1 MKPGIRHHVVLG
13 SLLLSL
19 SAASWVEAAPLSDFE
34 QFRSFPYMDRSYRE
48 AKKGN
53 WAEVERLM
61 RHLLAKVPKNDEA
74 RAMLVEALAKQR
86 RYKDAVQALPDNPDN
101 SDALLNLRLTWI
113 EQDPPTS
120 EQVEKWMATSPLNQR
135 VRLWQAYSLSLAKFG
150 GALKAYNWLA
160 QLAPKGD
167 DNILRLARS
176 NWSEQLRD
184 WNGTIEQLAPLA
196 ARKQLDAEGW
206 QRLANAYV
214 QRLEEKPL
222 QDLLQQAPTPEAAR
236 KARLAMV
243 DRAIALGHI
252 QQAQRWMQSLPA
264 GDLADPA
271 QRQQLWELARQT
283 GDTSTVQRLSSELQR
298 PCMET
303 AEWLSRRDPQ
313 AALAQL
319 RGCSP
324 SDDPQTWLVLAQR
337 LQATELLQ
345 SQRLPEPWDSKRRE
359 RLLDVWQAQ
368 GQSDKVMAWLAS
380 QPQTADVVK
389 RRAELL
395 QALGRNGEAAT
406 LWERYYQQT
415 GNLGSLNQATY
426 LALNNGQRDH
436 AQQLLEEAF
445 DRHGGRLPA
454 AMLERLAGLYGS
466 PSAST
471 PAQQQRM
478 VSLLSRVDVATRG
491 QLLGQLAENGQCD
504 AVRQAIGAQPKEAGE
519 FRALGRCAMPDRP
532 GEAVVYYQTAERLGD
547 RGTRLPLAYA
557 LEASGDSAGALRI
570 WRSVPDSALTEN
582 ARLTASRSAL
592 TVGDTHV
599 AEHYW
604 QQSSTRGSNEWALGA
619 AIAQAQ
625 GNYALA
631 LERQRQALQQSPDA
645 GHFYAASVTAQK
657 AGDLSQSTAW
667 LAEAVRRDPKNPRY
681 SADYGMR
688 LAGAETRQER
698 ARAIPYLQTATR
710 NFPED
715 YSLGETLAWRYDEV
729 EDSASARKELRR
741 VIDLEQN
748 PVAGDDNSGSLQAR
762 RYRQR
767 RAHET
772 LSRRDSRTL
781 ASTWSPAG
789 VSTNDILRPDNTQG
803 TARHAASQNVQV
815 AMWDHALGDEPS
827 RAGSTLS
834 VYGRALLGGAGRS
847 SYAESVG
854 TGLGLRYK
862 PWGTANIN
870 FYAEIYKQNTFDD
883 QDKQGLSLGEFL
895 NPNQLWD
902 QLNDH
907 RKDGHTNTDYL
918 LRATASFLDQGRFRN
933 DWRVD
938 ESDWEERFLYLDAAW
953 WTKAGDHQWLS
964 RFQQGHTWKLP
975 FNSAQT
981 LMPYGFLE
989 FASQDPSNDWRQDLR
1004 TGLGLRWQ
1012 WWFDDDIYNAY
1023 RAHLTV
1029 RTEYQQSLGGNLYE
1043 GGNGVLLGVELNF

>member
-1 MKPGIRHHVVLG
+1 MRPGTCQQLVLA
-13 SLLLSL
+13 SLLLGL
-19 SAASWVEAAPLSDFE
+19 SAASWVDAAPLSDFE

-53 WAEVERLM
+53 WSEVERLM
-61 RHLLAKVPKNDEA
+61 RHLLTEVPNNEET
-74 RAMLVEALAKQR
+74 RAMLVESLAKQH
-86 RYKDAVQALPDNPDN
+86 RYKDAVQALPDTPGN
-101 SDALLNLRLTWI
+101 SDTLLELRLTWI
-113 EQDPPTS
+113 EQDPPS
-120 EQVEKWMATSPLNQR
+120 AGEVESWIANSPANQR
-135 VRLWQAYSLSLAKFG
+135 VRLWQAYSLSLAKQS
-150 GALKAYNWLA
+150 GAARAYDWLA
-160 QLAPKGD
+160 HLPIQGD
-167 DNILRLARS
+167 DNVLHLARA
-176 NWSEQLRD
+176 NWAEQLRNWD
-184 WNGTIEQLAPLA
+184 GVIQELAPLA
-196 ARKQLDAEGW
+196 ARKQLDAEDW

-214 QRLEEKPL
+214 QRLEEQPL
-222 QDLLQQAPTPEAAR
+222 EDLLQQAPTPEAAR
-236 KARLAMV
+236 KVRLAMV
-243 DRAIALGHI
+243 DRAVAMGHL

-271 QRQQLWELARQT
+271 QRQRLWELARQT
-283 GDTSTVQRLSSELQR
+283 GDTQAVQRLSGELQR
-298 PCMET
+298 PCLET
-303 AEWLSRRDPQ
+303 AEWLSPRDPH

-324 SDDPQTWLVLAQR
+324 SADPQTWLVLAQR

-345 SQRLPEPWDSKRRE
+345 NQRLPEPWDSKRRE
-359 RLLDVWQAQ
+359 RLLDIWQQQ

-380 QPQTADVVK
+380 QPQTADVLK

-406 LWERYYQQT
+406 LWERHYQQT
-415 GNLGSLNQATY
+415 GNLDSLNQATY

-436 AQQLLEEAF
+436 AQQLLEDAF
-445 DRHGGRLPA
+445 DRHDARLPA
-454 AMLERLAGLYGS
+454 AMLQRLAGLYGS
-466 PSAST
+466 SSTTT
-471 PAQQQRM
+471 PAQQKRM
-478 VSLLSRVDVATRG
+478 ALLLNRVDAATRG

-519 FRALGRCAMPDRP
+519 FRALGRCTLPNLP
-532 GEAVVYYQTAERLGD
+532 GEAAVYYQNAEKLGD
-547 RGTRLPLAYA
+547 RGSRLPLAYA
-557 LEASGDSAGALRI
+557 LEAAGDSAGALRI
-570 WRSVPDSALTEN
+570 WRSVPDSQLTEN

-592 TVGDTHV
+592 TVGDTDD
-599 AEHYW
+599 AERYW
-604 QQSSTRGSNEWALGA
+604 QQSHTRGSNEWALGA
-619 AIAQAQ
+619 AIAQAR
-625 GNYALA
+625 GNNVLA

-645 GHFYAASVTAQK
+645 GHFYGASVTAQK
-657 AGDLSQSTAW
+657 AEDLPQSTVW
-667 LAEAVRRDPKNPRY
+667 LAEAVHRDPNNPRY

-698 ARAIPYLQTATR
+698 ASAIPYLQTATH

-715 YSLGETLAWRYDEV
+715 YNLGETLAWRYDEV

-748 PVAGDDNSGSLQAR
+748 PVGDDSDSLEAR

-772 LSRRDSRTL
+772 LSRRDSVTL

-834 VYGRALLGGAGRS
+834 VYGRALLGGTGRS

-870 FYAEIYKQNTFDD
+870 FYAEVYKQNTFDD
-883 QDKQGLSLGEFL
+883 QNKQGLNLGEFL

-907 RKDGHTNTDYL
+907 RKDGHTSTDYL
-918 LRATASFLDQGRFRN
+918 LRTTASFLDQGRFRN
-933 DWRVD
+933 DWRID

-964 RFQQGHTWKLP
+964 RFQQGHAWKLP

-989 FASQDPSNDWRQDLR
+989 FASQDPNNDWRQDLR

-1012 WWFDDDIYNAY
+1012 WWFDDDTYNAY